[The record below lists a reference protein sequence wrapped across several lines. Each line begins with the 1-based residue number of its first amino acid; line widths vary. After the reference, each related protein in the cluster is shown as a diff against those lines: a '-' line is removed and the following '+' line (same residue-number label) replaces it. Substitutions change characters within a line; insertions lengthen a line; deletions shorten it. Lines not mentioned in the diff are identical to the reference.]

1 MDNPTATVE
10 IESKLIGSILRDGKI
25 FPRIVDIIDADK
37 FYSTIYGDVFK
48 AMTKVHNA
56 GLIVDSV
63 TVGDQLQRD
72 GVLDEIKFDVHFGR
86 AALSKLRDTGTPKN
100 AESYAYNVQ
109 DYYGKRQYEMLSL
122 RVAEW
127 SRNGR
132 RSADIWA
139 DSRKLFDDV
148 YASISTGSTNSVS
161 AKNAASLAYDEAVL
175 ASQGKVKFARTG
187 IAALDRWF
195 RMRAKNLTI
204 VAARPGQGKTA
215 LLVTIALNNARY
227 LVREGLQGKILFLS
241 MEMSVEEVTARFL
254 SQLSEVPTTRILDG
268 QMTADEWD
276 RFNNAIGDFEKLPIV
291 INDLPALTIN
301 QIRNEGRMHLK
312 NGEDNLLIVDYL
324 QLAASGEK
332 KTNRVDE
339 VGTVARGLKIYAQE
353 TGNPVLAA
361 AQLSR
366 AIEQR
371 ADKRPVLSD
380 LRESGNIEQD
390 ANNVLFLYQKEG
402 EDIASSE
409 RDAVEIRKL
418 IVAKQRNGP
427 TSYDKGK
434 GDIDMRWNGPIMRF
448 EDVELFTKDLNQ

>member
-1 MDNPTATVE
+1 MDITATIE
-10 IESKLIGSILRDGKI
+10 AESKLVGSILRDGRI
-25 FPRIVDIIDADK
+25 FPRIVDIIDAEK
-37 FYSTIYGDVFK
+37 FHSTIYKDVFS

-56 GLIVDSV
+56 GLIVDAV
-63 TVGDQLQRD
+63 TVGDQLQRE
-72 GVLDEIKFDVHFGR
+72 GVLDSIKYDVHFGR
-86 AALSKLRDTGTPKN
+86 GALSKLRDTGTPKN

-109 DYYGKRQYEMLSL
+109 DYYGKRQYEVLAL

-132 RSADIWA
+132 RSADIFTDA
-139 DSRKLFDDV
+139 RRLFDDV
-148 YASISTGSTNSVS
+148 YASISTGSTNSMS
-161 AKNAASLAYDEAVL
+161 AKNAASLAYDEAVA
-175 ASQGKVKFARTG
+175 ASQGNVKFARTG
-187 IAALDRWF
+187 IIALDKWF
-195 RMRAKNLTI
+195 RMREKNLTI
-204 VAARPGQGKTA
+204 IAARPGQGKTA

-227 LVREGLQGKILFLS
+227 LLKEGKQGMVLFLS

-268 QMTADEWD
+268 QMTVDEWD
-276 RFNNAIGDFEKLPIV
+276 RFNDAIAKFEKLPIV

-301 QIRNEGRMHLK
+301 QIRNEARMHLK
-312 NGEDNLLIVDYL
+312 DGEDNLLIVDYL
-324 QLAASGEK
+324 QLASSGEK
-332 KTNRVDE
+332 KINRVDE
-339 VGTVARGLKIYAQE
+339 VGAVARGLKIYAQE
-353 TGNPVLAA
+353 KGTPVLAA

-390 ANNVLFLYQKEG
+390 ANNVIFLYQKEG
-402 EDIASSE
+402 EDIAASE
-409 RDAVEIRKL
+409 RSAVEIRKI

-434 GDIDMRWNGPIMRF
+434 GDIDVQWNGPIMRF
-448 EDVELFTKDLNQ
+448 ENVELFTKDLN